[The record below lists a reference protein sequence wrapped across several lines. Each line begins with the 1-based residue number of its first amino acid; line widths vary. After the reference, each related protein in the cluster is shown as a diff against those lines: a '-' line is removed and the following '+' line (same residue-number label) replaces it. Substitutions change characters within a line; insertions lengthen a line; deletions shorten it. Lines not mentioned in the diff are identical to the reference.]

1 MNYMVIAVI
10 DELAKCPSIL
20 EAWEATGVAGVT
32 ILESTGLGRIRKG
45 QGFMDDLP
53 LMPSLRNLMQTREEH
68 HRTLF
73 TVVRDE
79 AMVDRIFEA
88 TEMVLGDLKEPNKGI
103 LFALPVARTFGILDR
118 TGNAGGSEE

>member
-1 MNYMVIAVI
+1 
-10 DELAKCPSIL
+10 
-20 EAWEATGVAGVT
+20 
-32 ILESTGLGRIRKG
+32 
-45 QGFMDDLP
+45 
-53 LMPSLRNLMQTREEH
+53 MQTREEP

-88 TEMVLGDLKEPNKGI
+88 TEMILGDLKEPNKGI

-118 TGNAGGSEE
+118 SNTNRGSEE

>member
-20 EAWEATGVAGVT
+20 EAWEATGVAGIT

-45 QGFMDDLP
+45 GLMDDIP

-118 TGNAGGSEE
+118 TGAAGGSKE

>member
-10 DELAKCPSIL
+10 DDLAKCPSIL

-88 TEMVLGDLKEPNKGI
+88 TEIVLGDLREPDKGI

-118 TGNAGGSEE
+118 PGNAESSEE

>member
-45 QGFMDDLP
+45 ANIRDDLP
-53 LMPSLRNLMQTREEH
+53 LMPSLRSLLQTREEH
-68 HRTLF
+68 HRTIF
-73 TVVRDE
+73 TVVRSE
-79 AMVDRIFEA
+79 AMIDRIFEA
-88 TEMVLGDLKEPNKGI
+88 TELILGDLKEPNKGI
-103 LFALPVARTFGILDR
+103 LFAVPVVRAFGVLELNDVKR
-118 TGNAGGSEE
+118 GAEE